1 MFQKLPTGL
10 SLEITTYK
18 DKDKEGFDETL
29 EFINWHF
36 VQDEPIVQA
45 MGIEDT
51 CDLQR
56 YLKRHMMGGTVLKL
70 IDQECDIAALA
81 LCTVA
86 TPDFTHNSRTFA
98 GAP

>member
-1 MFQKLPTGL
+1 MT
-10 SLEITTYK
+10 LEITTYK

-36 VQDEPIVQA
+36 VQDEPIVQT

-56 YLKRHMMGGTVLKL
+56 YFKRQLMGGGTVLKL
-70 IDQECDIAALA
+70 TDKECDIAALA
-81 LCTVA
+81 LCTVS
-86 TPDFTHNSRTFA
+86 TPDFTHDSRTFA
-98 GAP
+98 GAL